1 MITNEL
7 LETIKKINRKLK
19 SNSSENKN
27 ENILASCVK
36 LQEETWE
43 LAWEILTFLKRARI
57 KKIENFKFEDLENE
71 FADVIFSLLVLALD
85 TWVDINKA
93 IKNKLEIIKNRG
105 RV

>member
-7 LETIKKINRKLK
+7 LGTIKKINRKLK
-19 SNSSENKN
+19 SHSSENKN

-43 LAWEILTFLKRARI
+43 LSWEILTFLKRART

-93 IKNKLEIIKNRG
+93 IKNKLEIIEERG
-105 RV
+105 GV